1 MSNSPLNAFF
11 IGRATAEAVRERVED
26 AVTDALGTLGKFTAE
41 QQEQLR
47 IFVSTVLEKADQT
60 ASTVSTTSPEEES
73 GDLQEV
79 IDNLRFQIAELKA
92 ELQQYRNE

>member
-11 IGRATAEAVRERVED
+11 IGRATAEAVRELVED

-60 ASTVSTTSPEEES
+60 ASTVSTTNPEEEPA
-73 GDLQEV
+73 DLQEI

>member
-1 MSNSPLNAFF
+1 M
-11 IGRATAEAVRERVED
+11 RERVED

-60 ASTVSTTSPEEES
+60 ASTVSTTNPEEES

>member
-26 AVTDALGTLGKFTAE
+26 AVTDALGSLGKFTAE

-47 IFVSTVLEKADQT
+47 IFVDTVLEKADQT
-60 ASTVSTTSPEEES
+60 ASTVTTTSTEEES
-73 GDLQEV
+73 GDLQEI
-79 IDNLRFQIAELKA
+79 IDNLRFQIAELKS
-92 ELQQYRNE
+92 ELQQYRND